1 MGQTF
6 VYNAGAPVV
15 PDGDLHLEFGMFFDG
30 TLNNMY
36 NTELR
41 ERYRDKGNR
50 IRPKSDYTYK
60 SDGSKISD
68 DSYKKIV
75 EENEKAIKATRD
87 AQEAEYDKL
96 GNKDPDPNDSEYVRY
111 LKSCHREPLKPGERK
126 FGMDELGVDNSFSND
141 YTNVA
146 RMYKCCDEEYAIYI
160 EGIGTIGGKDEKGNE
175 KVGRDVDDGFQYGS
189 GFSGV
194 RGKVRRGCEMLAEKI
209 FSAKKN
215 IDKTKKLSQITIDVS
230 GFSRGAAAA
239 RNFVYEVNNHSK
251 RPEDLAIKSKRMQD
265 GFTIKKISP
274 NYGNDFQTERYVPKY
289 KTIYQD
295 KDKIELDPRYLDN
308 GKMPRFGYLGYYL
321 LRKGVLKLEE
331 LDSVSLVIRFIGVY
345 DTVSSYE
352 EFGDMNFAKRAAV
365 GSVHATL
372 GAEHHFGD
380 DVEQLQLN
388 NLGSFAEAVHFTA
401 MDEHRENFA
410 LTRFVGSKEFNF
422 PGVHCDIG
430 GAYETGTEIVDEI
443 ETANIGLAPTVLSSV
458 SISSNLK
465 LEMRKQHLIDEH
477 WYKEE
482 ELDISVEK
490 HSLYTP
496 GAYRKLTG
504 TRFLKKEYSYIT
516 LHFMEEL
523 GSKHMKHK
531 MISGAY
537 PTTTYPINDS
547 ILRQA
552 KTHLKKYVDG
562 KEREWLFISD
572 EELKRIKRKKAE
584 QEKFDK
590 EMTDIMNGKMKNKEP
605 VYDNLDPNKYLPKTI
620 PILIDTVPPISEIL
634 IDGKKE
640 KVTVIEEV
648 TVIGY
653 TNQGLLR
660 KLRNE
665 YLHWSANRDWLGMDP
680 TDDYKRVEH

>member
-15 PDGDLHLEFGMFFDG
+15 PEGDLHLEFGMFFDG

-41 ERYRDKGNR
+41 EKYRDKENR
-50 IRPKSDYTYK
+50 IRPKNDYIYK
-60 SDGSKISD
+60 SDGSKIRD
-68 DSYKKIV
+68 DTYKKVV
-75 EENEKAIKATRD
+75 EENEKAIKARRD

-96 GNKDPDPNDSEYVRY
+96 GNTDPDPNDSEYVRY
-111 LKSCHREPLKPGERK
+111 LKSSHREPLKPGERK

-146 RMYKCCDEEYAIYI
+146 RMYKCCEKKEYAIYI
-160 EGIGTIGGKDEKGNE
+160 EGIGTIGGKDENGKE

-194 RGKVRRGCEMLAEKI
+194 RGKVRRGCEMLAESIEK
-209 FSAKKN
+209 AKKN
-215 IDKTKKLSQITIDVS
+215 KQNAKKKLSQITIDVS

-251 RPEDLAIKSKRMQD
+251 RPVDREVTYKTKSKIVGYRN
-265 GFTIKKISP
+265 SRSLA
-274 NYGNDFQTERYVPKY
+274 NDAPIPIIEYY
-289 KTIYQD
+289 KVYTTND
-295 KDKIELDPRYLDN
+295 KSVVDPQYLDN

-321 LRKGVLKLEE
+321 LSKGVLKLEE
-331 LDSVSLVIRFIGVY
+331 LESLKLDIRFIGVY

-352 EFGDMNFAKRAAV
+352 EFGDMGGGKRAAV
-365 GSVHATL
+365 GAGHATL

-388 NLGSFAEAVHFTA
+388 NLGGFAEAVHFTA

-410 LTRFVGSKEFNF
+410 LTRFIGSKEFNF

-443 ETANIGLAPTVLSSV
+443 ETANIGLALTVLSSV
-458 SISSNLK
+458 SINSNLK
-465 LEMRKQHLIDEH
+465 LETRKQHLIDEH
-477 WYKEE
+477 WYKED

-504 TRFLKKEYSYIT
+504 TRFLKKEYSYIP

-531 MISGAY
+531 MIKGTY
-537 PTTTYPINDS
+537 PTTAYPINDN
-547 ILRQA
+547 ILNRA
-552 KTHLKKYVDG
+552 KTHLKKYIDG
-562 KEREWLFISD
+562 EAREWLFISD
-572 EELKRIKRKKAE
+572 KELARIRKEKAE
-584 QEKFDK
+584 RDRIDK
-590 EMTDIMNGKMKNKEP
+590 EIRDMSKHKVEP
-605 VYDNLDPNKYLPKTI
+605 AKIDNLRVFIPKQIPIIEKPKFPPTAENNGNEKEIKTI
-620 PILIDTVPPISEIL
+620 D
-634 IDGKKE
+634 
-640 KVTVIEEV
+640 IEEV
-648 TVIGY
+648 VIMN
-653 TNQGLLR
+653 TEQELLR
-660 KLRNE
+660 TLRNK

-680 TDDYKRVEH
+680 AKNYKRVYHK

>member
-6 VYNAGAPVV
+6 VYNAGARVV
-15 PDGDLHLEFGMFFDG
+15 PEGDLHLEFGMFFDG
-30 TLNNMY
+30 TLNNKN

-41 ERYRDKGNR
+41 EKYRDNMARKNSPDNPDNH
-50 IRPKSDYTYK
+50 IYDTDTKETVL
-60 SDGSKISD
+60 
-68 DSYKKIV
+68 KK
-75 EENEKAIKATRD
+75 EEAIKETRKK
-87 AQEAEYDKL
+87 QEAEYDKL
-96 GNKDPDPNDSEYVRY
+96 GNTDPDPNDSEYVRY
-111 LKSCHREPLKPGERK
+111 LKSCHREPLKLTERK

-146 RMYKCCDEEYAIYI
+146 RMYKCCDEEYAIYV
-160 EGIGTIGGKDEKGNE
+160 EGIGTIGGKDEKGIE

-194 RGKVRRGCEMLAEKI
+194 RGKVRRGCEMLADKI
-209 FSAKKN
+209 
-215 IDKTKKLSQITIDVS
+215 KTLISEKKLSQITIDVS

-251 RPEDLAIKSKRMQD
+251 RPKDLAITSKRVKD
-265 GFTIKKISP
+265 GFTIEKISP
-274 NYGNDFQTERYVPKY
+274 NYGNDFQTERYVDKY
-289 KTIYQD
+289 KTIYLD
-295 KDKIELDPRYLDN
+295 KDKIELDLQCLDN
-308 GKMPRFGYLGYYL
+308 GKMPRFGYLGFYL
-321 LRKGVLKLEE
+321 LSKGVLKLEE
-331 LDSVSLVIRFIGVY
+331 LDSVSLTIRFIGVY

-352 EFGDMNFAKRAAV
+352 EYGDMGGGKRAAV
-365 GSVHATL
+365 GAVHATL

-388 NLGSFAEAVHFTA
+388 NLGGCSEAVHFTA

-443 ETANIGLAPTVLSSV
+443 ETANIGLALTVLSSV
-458 SISSNLK
+458 SITSNLK

-504 TRFLKKEYSYIT
+504 TRFLKKEYSYIP

-523 GSKHMKHK
+523 ASKHMKHK
-531 MISGAY
+531 MISGTY
-537 PTTTYPINDS
+537 PTTAYPINDN
-547 ILRQA
+547 ILNRA
-552 KTHLKKYVDG
+552 KAHLKKYVDG
-562 KEREWLFISD
+562 EAREWLFIND
-572 EELKRIKRKKAE
+572 EELARLRKEKAE
-584 QEKFDK
+584 RDRIDK
-590 EMTDIMNGKMKNKEP
+590 EIKDNMLKGKVEP
-605 VYDNLDPNKYLPKTI
+605 AKIDNLRVQIPKQI
-620 PILIDTVPPISEIL
+620 PILKTEKLSTTVETNGNDKRSKTID
-634 IDGKKE
+634 
-640 KVTVIEEV
+640 IEEV
-648 TVIGY
+648 VIMN
-653 TNQGLLR
+653 TEQEVLR
-660 KLRNE
+660 TLRNK

-680 TDDYKRVEH
+680 AKSYKRVFHK